1 MNIYGCSVLRH
12 LNGNVRC
19 AASAAHENNVNGN
32 VDGRPHDHTTQLTA
46 HPEQANRAACASA
59 SIPATAHNPTAL
71 GRRSAAAGRAGVRGM
86 RGVRGV
92 MACVACVLRLRRRG
106 ALMAG
111 GRLGAGCAPDSSAI
125 STMIL
130 VSPSSGCEG
139 AAVAATTCSCDASRL
154 WGCGCWQERAD
165 HQSAAALAA
174 TGLVVEQGRTWQ
186 APSS

>member
-1 MNIYGCSVLRH
+1 
-12 LNGNVRC
+12 
-19 AASAAHENNVNGN
+19 
-32 VDGRPHDHTTQLTA
+32 
-46 HPEQANRAACASA
+46 
-59 SIPATAHNPTAL
+59 
-71 GRRSAAAGRAGVRGM
+71 
-86 RGVRGV
+86 
-92 MACVACVLRLRRRG
+92 
-106 ALMAG
+106 MAG

-125 STMIL
+125 SKMIL

>member
-92 MACVACVLRLRRRG
+92 MACVACVLHLRRRG
-106 ALMAG
+106 AHG
-111 GRLGAGCAPDSSAI
+111 GMRTCNSSAI
-125 STMIL
+125 SKMIL
-130 VSPSSGCEG
+130 VSPSAGCEG
-139 AAVAATTCSCDASRL
+139 AAVAATACSWDASRL
-154 WGCGCWQERAD
+154 
-165 HQSAAALAA
+165 
-174 TGLVVEQGRTWQ
+174 
-186 APSS
+186 